1 MKNTIS
7 PDNKTLLFVICIIS
21 TSLTACGQT
30 TTPIGANTDTTT
42 QEVVAE
48 HTAIPTDILPAET
61 TVPTDNNPTA
71 QNPVMCVDTID
82 DQPLAPDIV
91 ETIAIAIQE
100 DIQNHPNF
108 TLISER
114 YGGNALEIVQEC
126 PSAPTILSDAWTG
139 PEVGSGAPHI
149 VNVEPDVSIDDWL
162 HKRSAQYF
170 IFVGPEDVLQQA
182 FGDFFPR
189 RTPQEMLCMGHQCAE
204 VTSAIYLTSADIAD
218 SERLQSSLL
227 NVLGLEY

>member
-1 MKNTIS
+1 MGNTIL
-7 PDNKTLLFVICIIS
+7 PDNKTRLFIILIIFTLLA
-21 TSLTACGQT
+21 ACGQT
-30 TTPIGANTDTTT
+30 TDPTGANTSAAT
-42 QEVVAE
+42 QEALAE
-48 HTAIPTDILPAET
+48 YTAIPTDILPAET

-71 QNPVMCVDTID
+71 QNPVMCIDTVD
-82 DQPLAPDIV
+82 DQPFNPNVV
-91 ETIAIAIQE
+91 ETIETTIREA
-100 DIQNHPNF
+100 IQNHPNF
-108 TLISER
+108 TFISER
-114 YGGNALEIVQEC
+114 YGGNTLEVIQEC
-126 PSAPTILSDAWTG
+126 PSTPTILSDEWTG